1 MGLFFCF
8 DQMTCFHPFDP
19 SRGPQSA
26 QWVLGAVL
34 EGALGRVGPITWC
47 IWVPGVHS
55 GHPLICL
62 ATVHSAP
69 AMCLT
74 LEMGMNKARAYPSAR
89 GRRFQGPLMVVLL
102 TSSSHSVTA
111 MCLLIRNLTEA
122 VDPAV
127 GICPYYCVRAAL
139 QGALTQVMSALVGR
153 SDYSITYMTLC
164 ALHALVLIAQAALP
178 DILGIPHMPLDLH
191 LACLSGPGSCT
202 LFTLLSPSR
211 GSGSVAL

>member
-8 DQMTCFHPFDP
+8 DQMTCFHHFHPIQC
-19 SRGPQSA
+19 PQSA

-47 IWVPGVHS
+47 IWVQGVHS
-55 GHPLICL
+55 GHPFICL

-74 LEMGMNKARAYPSAR
+74 LETSMNKARASPSTR
-89 GRRFQGPLMVVLL
+89 GRCFQGPLMVVLL
-102 TSSSHSVTA
+102 TSPSHSVTA

-127 GICPYYCVRAAL
+127 GICSYYCVRAAL
-139 QGALTQVMSALVGR
+139 QGALTQVMSALLGR
-153 SDYSITYMTLC
+153 S
-164 ALHALVLIAQAALP
+164 H
-178 DILGIPHMPLDLH
+178 
-191 LACLSGPGSCT
+191 
-202 LFTLLSPSR
+202 
-211 GSGSVAL
+211 

>member
-1 MGLFFCF
+1 MDPVRGPVFFSSNYRGRDWKRKGEGEQEGEMGLSFCF

-139 QGALTQVMSALVGR
+139 QGALTQVMSALLGR
-153 SDYSITYMTLC
+153 S
-164 ALHALVLIAQAALP
+164 H
-178 DILGIPHMPLDLH
+178 
-191 LACLSGPGSCT
+191 
-202 LFTLLSPSR
+202 
-211 GSGSVAL
+211 